1 MPAFE
6 MAEDGAGG
14 RVIFRAGRGA
24 GREKGGGVRA
34 EMCRINKTFC
44 DIIKKDNF

>member
-14 RVIFRAGRGA
+14 RVILQEER
-24 GREKGGGVRA
+24 GGVRA